1 MNPATRTRHLNQWI
15 QSHSQ
20 QDMSYPALHGF
31 LCARLTGPTAP
42 DWQDPL
48 AGLLPH
54 DAELDEKSAE
64 ALHHLIAELEAQAD
78 DAQLALPSQCRLS
91 NETPEQVFEQSHPLG
106 QWSYGF
112 SQGVARWPTP
122 TDLNDTATRHRFSLV
137 AELCLFRDRPMAQ
150 MLHQAA
156 ASELPFLDFC
166 KRQRQQMKTALN
178 LLLTLDQDGA
188 RHEEEPLPDNEQT
201 RQWQQWF
208 EQAAQCRDPLARLPW
223 FERIIA
229 DASPLFDEAF
239 WQQHAGRGWS
249 APEARPLIAALAGRA
264 DCLLRLGQQE
274 QARQAYLALLD
285 LCQADEPGCRH
296 PLSSLYAWQG
306 DWAALQGLLVRFNE
320 ASCWLR
326 YNKALM
332 VFATEGELAA
342 QPHLAA
348 ALGANPHV
356 PATLLGQRRLP
367 KQEPRHWQGGSRD
380 EAALYAL
387 QSREAWLAHN
397 ALIWMRKSVN
407 SKAS

>member
-1 MNPATRTRHLNQWI
+1 MT
-15 QSHSQ
+15 SH
-20 QDMSYPALHGF
+20 D
-31 LCARLTGPTAP
+31 
-42 DWQDPL
+42 
-48 AGLLPH
+48 
-54 DAELDEKSAE
+54 
-64 ALHHLIAELEAQAD
+64 
-78 DAQLALPSQCRLS
+78 
-91 NETPEQVFEQSHPLG
+91 
-106 QWSYGF
+106 
-112 SQGVARWPTP
+112 
-122 TDLNDTATRHRFSLV
+122 
-137 AELCLFRDRPMAQ
+137 
-150 MLHQAA
+150 
-156 ASELPFLDFC
+156 
-166 KRQRQQMKTALN
+166 
-178 LLLTLDQDGA
+178 
-188 RHEEEPLPDNEQT
+188 
-201 RQWQQWF
+201 
-208 EQAAQCRDPLARLPW
+208 
-223 FERIIA
+223 
-229 DASPLFDEAF
+229 SPLFDEAF

-249 APEARPLIAALAGRA
+249 APEARPLIAAQAGRA

-380 EAALYAL
+380 EAALYAI

-397 ALIWMRKSVN
+397 ALIWLRKSVN

>member
-31 LCARLTGPTAP
+31 LCARLTGPNAP

-78 DAQLALPSQCRLS
+78 DAQLALPNQCRLS

-122 TDLNDTATRHRFSLV
+122 TDLNDPATRHRFSLV

-156 ASELPFLDFC
+156 ASELPFMDFC

-178 LLLTLDQDGA
+178 LLLTLDQDGT
-188 RHEEEPLPDNEQT
+188 RHEEEPLLDNEQT

-208 EQAAQCRDPLARLPW
+208 EQAAQCRDPLARLSW
-223 FERIIA
+223 FDRIIA

-249 APEARPLIAALAGRA
+249 SPEARPLIAAQAGRA

-342 QPHLAA
+342 QPHLTA

-380 EAALYAL
+380 EAALYAI

-397 ALIWMRKSVN
+397 ALIWLRKSVN